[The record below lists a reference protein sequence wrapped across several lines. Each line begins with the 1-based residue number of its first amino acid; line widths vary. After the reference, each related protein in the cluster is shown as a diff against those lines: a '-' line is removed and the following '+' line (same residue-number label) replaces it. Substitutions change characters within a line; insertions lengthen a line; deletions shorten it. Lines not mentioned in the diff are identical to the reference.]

1 MVDVSRHTRQD
12 YVIVGCEGRVISH
25 STRYDL
31 PRVCL
36 IAIKEDCSALM
47 EVCTLLSALLV
58 KYVVILVVLLLIIH
72 GKFTAVCTFSCF
84 FYLVCLFHLNSYFTP
99 TTTFMAPFPG
109 QPVAFYCLMHCD
121 CQQLPTFSI
130 FPTTVVLLLLL
141 LYACPLSCASAE
153 AYKLAQCTRP
163 QGWGS

>member
-84 FYLVCLFHLNSYFTP
+84 FLPRLSFPFEQLFYTNNHFYG
-99 TTTFMAPFPG
+99 PFSR
-109 QPVAFYCLMHCD
+109 ATCSILLCD
-121 CQQLPTFSI
+121 AL
-130 FPTTVVLLLLL
+130 
-141 LYACPLSCASAE
+141 
-153 AYKLAQCTRP
+153 
-163 QGWGS
+163 